1 MDDSTTATTEHPE
14 VLELDASDNE
24 DYDFEP
30 DDSIQSRQLIRLVQ
44 TVAGSELFVNSIA
57 QDVLQVSEGNW
68 GAMLSAAPDAL
79 GRLGQCFVLAS
90 DPLASSLVF
99 PDSAGLPYRS
109 LNTNLIHCSDLGRK
123 AFRNAE
129 ERMKRVSSIAEAVC
143 EPGGTVDMVLE
154 AVDDEDLAELDLPD
168 QLAALKA
175 ASNDC
180 ISHTVAIKEKV
191 DSWRQFATL
200 VHRACVDQDEAL
212 GYRETELDGQIE
224 DKKNAVQRKKDIL
237 NTVEAQTEEY
247 RRQLGNRQEEFEK
260 ARKSQSR
267 GAWADFGVAAGDAIV
282 HSFKALMN
290 PLSGI
295 NLNLGFGNSTEQEKG
310 GHDACYAPGSYDQAV
325 QQDAGYVL
333 ADRLWR
339 VVHRLGELLTNGPDR
354 LRGVDWERLAGRA
367 DRRDNVKSI
376 HNAIMDHLDQY
387 GRENSAVVEEVRKAV
402 KSAETIAATIR
413 DILRDE
419 RNVGEDTEKLVAD
432 SANEWR
438 AEVKGAETALLSIIR
453 SGVESEKKRE
463 AEKRERRDERT
474 RTTKMS
480 RAEIRFERF
489 RMAQQELFDAET
501 RLNKRLEEDM
511 KATEE
516 FKMMEANLQELLT
529 SNVTLSQVKNV
540 VGECVTHLQAF
551 CDKLDQLTS
560 FFSSVQGYVEDI
572 DKYRVDRLG
581 PAATTTL
588 GMKRRAAAEESEA
601 GKLRKEKVA
610 QRKLEEL
617 RFKALQLK
625 GHYLVARAV
634 ADTYTEVSSRH
645 IIPAVESIDRLS
657 LPSAKSLSKEER
669 AQKLMDVG
677 HLATR
682 ARREVKRLADHRRDQ
697 FMLAMSD
704 NRGEIEDVE
713 RD

>member
-1 MDDSTTATTEHPE
+1 MDENNTATIEHPGVPE
-14 VLELDASDNE
+14 LEASDSE
-24 DYDFEP
+24 EYGFDP
-30 DDSIQSRQLIRLVQ
+30 DDSIQSHRLIRLVQ

-57 QDVLQVSEGNW
+57 QNVLQVSEGNW

-99 PDSAGLPYRS
+99 PDSAGLPYRY

-143 EPGGTVDMVLE
+143 EPGGIVDMVLE

-175 ASNDC
+175 ASTDC
-180 ISHTVAIKEKV
+180 ISHTVAIKENV
-191 DSWRQFATL
+191 DAWRQFATL

-212 GYRETELDGQIE
+212 GFRETELDGQIE
-224 DKKNAVQRKKDIL
+224 DKKNAVQRKKEIL
-237 NTVEAQTEEY
+237 KTVEAQTEEY

-267 GAWADFGVAAGDAIV
+267 GAWTDFGVAAGDAIV

-290 PLSGI
+290 PLAGI
-295 NLNLGFGNSTEQEKG
+295 NLNLGFGNSTEHQKDS
-310 GHDACYAPGSYDQAV
+310 HDAYYSPGSCDQPV
-325 QQDAGYVL
+325 QLDPGHVL
-333 ADRLWR
+333 ADKLLH
-339 VVHRLGELLTNGPDR
+339 VVHRLGQLLTNGPDR

-367 DRRDNVKSI
+367 DRRDNIKSI
-376 HNAIMDHLDQY
+376 HNAIMDHLDHY
-387 GRENSAVVEEVRKAV
+387 RREHSTVVEDARKAV
-402 KSAETIAATIR
+402 NPAETIAAVII

-419 RNVGEDTEKLVAD
+419 RNVGEDTEKLVVD
-432 SANEWR
+432 SANQWR
-438 AEVKGAETALLSIIR
+438 AEVQGAETALLNIIR
-453 SGVESEKKRE
+453 SGVEFEKKRE
-463 AEKRERRDERT
+463 AEKRERRDERI

-560 FFSSVQGYVEDI
+560 FFTSVQGYVENI
-572 DKYRVDRLG
+572 DKYRVN
-581 PAATTTL
+581 PINTVATTTL
-588 GMKRRAAAEESEA
+588 EMKRRAAAQESEA
-601 GKLRKEKVA
+601 MRMKKEEVA
-610 QRKLEEL
+610 QRKFEEL
-617 RFKALQLK
+617 RLKALRLK

-645 IIPAVESIDRLS
+645 IIPAVENIDGLS

-682 ARREVKRLADHRRDQ
+682 ARREVKQLADHRRDQ

-704 NRGEIEDVE
+704 SRGEIEDVE
-713 RD
+713 GD